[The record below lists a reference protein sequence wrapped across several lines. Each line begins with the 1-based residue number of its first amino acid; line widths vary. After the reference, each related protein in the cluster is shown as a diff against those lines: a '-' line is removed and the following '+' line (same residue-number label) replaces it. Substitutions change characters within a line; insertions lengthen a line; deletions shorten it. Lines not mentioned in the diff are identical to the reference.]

1 MNIQA
6 LKWEVNK
13 IETKL
18 LRNYILCLVMD
29 NPYDGENNGES
40 YISSNPSCFRQLKNH
55 VHVRV
60 MDLNTSDDQLLGLLT
75 SLIVDVQGINLSC
88 QMTANLI

>member
-1 MNIQA
+1 
-6 LKWEVNK
+6 
-13 IETKL
+13 
-18 LRNYILCLVMD
+18 MD
-29 NPYDGENNGES
+29 NPYDCENHGES
-40 YISSNPSCFRQLKNH
+40 YISSNPSCFRQLENH

-60 MDLNTSDDQLLGLLT
+60 LNLNTSDDQLLGLLT